1 MPVNICSFL
10 VFKDAKAKTQPHN
23 NGCPHTDK
31 KGLFPARPR
40 RLTYSTVDSYIG
52 KLHSIFA
59 EAGRQGDWNRTLLLG
74 NPATDNLVK
83 IYLKSLPSRPFHF
96 FLISFCCSLTTSRG
110 GLLCLPL
117 TPQNSLLPLV
127 TRPFSSLYSTLV
139 TGQGFLARWKRLKLH
154 ASR

>member
-127 TRPFSSLYSTLV
+127 TRPFSRLYSTLV
-139 TGQGFLARWKRLKLH
+139 TGQGILAR
-154 ASR
+154 